1 MRHCFAFHIE
11 EFGPGNIIQNPK
23 PGDFALTRGH
33 EWTGVMIR
41 IGERLRYRGP
51 NRRFAYWN
59 HAALITDSN
68 GGIIEALGSGV
79 QAGNISKYTPIDYQV
94 VRLENVS
101 DEDREHEV
109 AFAKDCLARNQKY
122 GYLTILSIALSL
134 LFGGRLGFGIDG
146 QEICSGLVGRALER
160 TGEVFA
166 EEPWHMM
173 PADLAQ
179 AYQVEP
185 PKARPLMQ
193 HPH

>member
-1 MRHCFAFHIE
+1 MQHRIRFHIE
-11 EFGPGNIIQNPK
+11 EFGPGQSIRNPE
-23 PGDFALTRGH
+23 PGDFVLTRGH
-33 EWTGVMIR
+33 EWTSVMIR

-51 NRRFAYWN
+51 NRKFAHWN
-59 HAALITDSN
+59 HAALFTDAN

-79 QAGNISKYTPIDYQV
+79 QQGNISKYAPIDYQV
-94 VRLENVS
+94 VRLDGVS
-101 DEDREHEV
+101 NEGREHEV
-109 AFAKDCLARNQKY
+109 AFAKDCVARHQKY
-122 GYLTILSIALSL
+122 GYFTILSIALSL

-160 TGEVFA
+160 TGEVFV

-173 PADLAQ
+173 PADLAE

-185 PKARPLMQ
+185 PNARPLVQ

>member
-1 MRHCFAFHIE
+1 
-11 EFGPGNIIQNPK
+11 
-23 PGDFALTRGH
+23 
-33 EWTGVMIR
+33 MIR

-51 NRRFAYWN
+51 NRKFAYWN
-59 HAALITDSN
+59 HTALFTDTN

-94 VRLENVS
+94 VRLDGVS
-101 DEDREHEV
+101 NEDRQHEV

-185 PKARPLMQ
+185 PK
-193 HPH
+193 